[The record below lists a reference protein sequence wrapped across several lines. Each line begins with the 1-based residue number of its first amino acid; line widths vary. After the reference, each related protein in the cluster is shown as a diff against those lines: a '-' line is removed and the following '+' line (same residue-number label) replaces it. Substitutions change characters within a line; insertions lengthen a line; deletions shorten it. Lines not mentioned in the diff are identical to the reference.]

1 VQLYLFDKEGI
12 MVFQLRP
19 EDTRPYQYPN
29 AQDIDFLGYD
39 READRWKVEASGI
52 KLYASGIS
60 VELDKDDDSVSVWS
74 ASGTP
79 TLPVYIENTS
89 LPVTVA
95 IDKDTDSISVWSS
108 SGTPSVETYI
118 SDSVS
123 VYSSDPM
130 DGILV
135 KKRITYNSLGDPIQ
149 VKEATIATPS
159 GQPCVVKDITY
170 NDLNDPDY
178 VTERYGTW

>member
-1 VQLYLFDKEGI
+1 

-19 EDTRPYQYPN
+19 YDTREHQYPN
-29 AQDIDFLGYD
+29 AQDLDFLGYD
-39 READRWKVEASGI
+39 RPSDRWKVDASGI

-79 TLPVYIENTS
+79 ATEVWVNDEI
-89 LPVTVA
+89 A
-95 IDKDTDSISVWSS
+95 I
-108 SGTPSVETYI
+108 
-118 SDSVS
+118 
-123 VYSSDPM
+123 YSADPL

-135 KKRITYNSLGDPIQ
+135 KKRITYNLLGDPIQ

-159 GQPCVVKDITY
+159 GQPCVVKTITY
-170 NDLNDPDY
+170 NDINEPEY
-178 VTERYGTW
+178 VIENYGTW

>member
-1 VQLYLFDKEGI
+1 

-19 EDTRPYQYPN
+19 YDTREHQYPN
-29 AQDIDFLGYD
+29 AQDLDFLGYD
-39 READRWKVEASGI
+39 RPSDRWKVDASGI

-79 TLPVYIENTS
+79 VLPVYLENTS
-89 LPVTVA
+89 LPVTVD
-95 IDKDTDSISVWSS
+95 IDKDTDSISVWSA
-108 SGTPSVETYI
+108 SGTPATEVWVNDEI
-118 SDSVS
+118 AI
-123 VYSSDPM
+123 YSADPL

-135 KKRITYNSLGDPIQ
+135 KKRITYNLLGDPIQ

-159 GQPCVVKDITY
+159 GQPCVVKTITY
-170 NDLNDPDY
+170 NDINEPEY
-178 VTERYGTW
+178 VIENYGTW